1 MERSHARCTVAD
13 VTEHQRT
20 RLVVDIS
27 PELRRRLKAIA
38 AQTDLTMKDLVLA
51 NLQRNLDEVQRSTM
65 VGGAPAGQVE
75 VAQQQIAE
83 TVRPHRA
90 AAAEGSVADAEEAD
104 ESARDAPSEIAHQVR
119 VAVDRTLAEQ
129 RSMLEQALQKMQAVF
144 REELARA
151 QAEQA
156 EVFRHQLD
164 PFTRDWESEA
174 DSIYDDAE

>member
-1 MERSHARCTVAD
+1 MAD

-51 NLQRNLDEVQRSTM
+51 NLQRNLDEMQRGTV
-65 VGGAPAGQVE
+65 VGRAPARQAE

-104 ESARDAPSEIAHQVR
+104 ESARDARSEIAHQVR

-129 RSMLEQALQKMQAVF
+129 RLMLEQALQKMQAVF

-156 EVFRHQLD
+156 EVSRHQLD